1 MQQQSGTRGSGT
13 AENFLVEVRTP
24 CCPTEANRKKS
35 LITTGG
41 RAKVPMRG
49 SWAEKHNYR

>member
-1 MQQQSGTRGSGT
+1 M
-13 AENFLVEVRTP
+13 AENLLVEVRTP

-41 RAKVPMRG
+41 RAKVPMGGR
-49 SWAEKHNYR
+49 WAEKHNYRYTHV